1 MFGGQDSPS
10 SSAQSTTS
18 ANATATPGTPA
29 QTSVSPPGADA
40 RALEPGQSGAPL
52 LPDGMP
58 ALQPARGV
66 NLESLFAEDI
76 KDPVDRVKR
85 VENAVVEIRRDFDS
99 VLPAIVRLTA
109 VEQDMQELLTQLD
122 GLLRS
127 EPPATNETMIQA
139 EAAPASSMN
148 AASAAP
154 ASITPPPQAPP
165 PAATATQAAPATQ
178 AAAPATSGGGTNV
191 TELRVGEHTGKTR
204 LVFDMSGASAYRY
217 DLDNAENLLVLELS
231 GAGWSAAAT
240 QSFAKSPILQ
250 SYSTQSMDGGGTRV
264 ILQLKRAATV
274 AYEAALKPE
283 GNNGHRLVIDLK

>member
-1 MFGGQDSPS
+1 
-10 SSAQSTTS
+10 
-18 ANATATPGTPA
+18 
-29 QTSVSPPGADA
+29 
-40 RALEPGQSGAPL
+40 
-52 LPDGMP
+52 MP

-154 ASITPPPQAPP
+154 ASITPPAHDPPPQAAP
-165 PAATATQAAPATQ
+165 PAAAPVAAAATPP
-178 AAAPATSGGGTNV
+178 AAPATSGGGANV
-191 TELRVGEHTGKTR
+191 TALRVGEHTGKTR

-217 DLDNAENLLVLELS
+217 DLDNAENLLVLELA

-240 QSFAKSPILQ
+240 QTFAKSPILQ
-250 SYSTQSMDGGGTRV
+250 SYSTQAMDGGGTRV

-283 GNNGHRLVIDLK
+283 GSSGHRLVVDLK